1 MHEVPLWSQVE
12 MVGSVYY
19 RTDTPPVASFWP
31 QTGDFGTIARAYLK
45 IVTFVS
51 ARRVSFEERSLH
63 KVNEHRRTDR
73 NAPAMNN
80 PADKTHFEIGSTL
93 LDCKYRAV
101 FNFCRDPFIPMPG
114 MENIQHIFCRLK
126 SHHLISEMPNA
137 EL

>member
-1 MHEVPLWSQVE
+1 
-12 MVGSVYY
+12 
-19 RTDTPPVASFWP
+19 
-31 QTGDFGTIARAYLK
+31 
-45 IVTFVS
+45 
-51 ARRVSFEERSLH
+51 
-63 KVNEHRRTDR
+63 
-73 NAPAMNN
+73 MNN

-93 LDCKYRAV
+93 LGCKYRAV